1 MTSAAPAFAVR
12 GLSKNFHP
20 GTVGERAAVENV
32 SFTVAAGTTAALVG
46 PPGAGKSTILRIL
59 LGLLSPTAGTA
70 SVGRPGLA
78 AGLGGGS
85 PVGGVLVPRGL
96 HPGRSAADHL
106 RVYAAAA
113 GVSDDRAAEV
123 LDQVGLGDFARTK
136 AGLLAAGQ
144 QTRLAL
150 ATALL
155 ADPPLLILDDP
166 LEGLDPAERGWLQD
180 FLKRHAKRGGTALL
194 SSRSLAA
201 VVSMADTVTVLHE
214 GALVYQ
220 GTPAK
225 LRRSHPDRLV
235 VAASTPVAL
244 ATALAARGL
253 VDAVM
258 RPDGKLAVA
267 DATEAQIREAAQTAK
282 VRIDGITADLIHPDR
297 VLASLT
303 TRPARPPS
311 STMYVPPPSRV
322 PAPPPGGL
330 PAPHQPPGIPR

>member
-1 MTSAAPAFAVR
+1 MTAAAPAFAVR
-12 GLSKNFHP
+12 GLSKRFNP
-20 GTVGERAAVENV
+20 GAIGELAAVDDV
-32 SFTVAAGTTAALVG
+32 SFTVASGSTAALVG
-46 PPGAGKSTILRIL
+46 PAGAGKSTILRIL
-59 LGLLSPTAGTA
+59 LGLLPPTAGTA
-70 SVGRPGLA
+70 SVGRPGMT

-96 HPGRSAADHL
+96 HPARRARDHL

-113 GVSDDRAAEV
+113 GVSDDRADDV
-123 LDQVGLGDFARTK
+123 LDTVGLSDFANTRAESLTP
-136 AGLLAAGQ
+136 GQ

-166 LEGLDPAERGWLQD
+166 VEGLDPAERGWLQD
-180 FLKRHAKRGGTALL
+180 FLRRHTGRGGTVLL

-201 VVSMADTVTVLHE
+201 VVSMTDAVIVLNQ
-214 GALVYQ
+214 GAIVYQ

-225 LRRSHPDRLV
+225 LRRGHPDRLV

-244 ATALAARGL
+244 ATVLAARGHT
-253 VDAVM
+253 DAVM

-267 DATEAQIREAAQTAK
+267 ETTEAQIRAAAQVAK

-303 TRPARPPS
+303 RPPRPAV
-311 STMYVPPPSRV
+311 STMYVPPPNRV
-322 PAPPPGGL
+322 MPPPS
-330 PAPHQPPGIPR
+330 APHQPHGIPR

>member
-1 MTSAAPAFAVR
+1 MTTTTTAFAVR
-12 GLSKNFHP
+12 GLSKHFEP
-20 GTVGERAAVENV
+20 GAVGERAAVEHV
-32 SFTVAAGTTAALVG
+32 SFTVAAGTAAALVG
-46 PPGAGKSTILRIL
+46 PAGAGKSTILRIL
-59 LGLLSPTAGTA
+59 LGLVPPTSGTV
-70 SVGRPGLA
+70 SVGG
-78 AGLGGGS
+78 

-96 HPGRSAADHL
+96 HPARTARDHL

-113 GVSDDRAAEV
+113 GVSDERADEV
-123 LDQVGLGDFARTK
+123 LELVGLADFANTQ
-136 AGLLAAGQ
+136 AGLTSPGQ

-155 ADPPLLILDDP
+155 GDPPLLILDDP
-166 LEGLDPAERGWLQD
+166 VAGLDPAERGWLQD
-180 FLKRHAKRGGTALL
+180 FLKRHTKRGGTALL

-201 VVSMADTVTVLHE
+201 VVSMADTVIVLNE

-244 ATALAARGL
+244 ATVLAARGYT
-253 VDAVM
+253 DAVM

-267 DATEAQIREAAQTAK
+267 EATEGQIRDAAQAAK

-303 TRPARPPS
+303 RPVRPAS
-311 STMYVPPPSRV
+311 STMYVPPPNRV
-322 PAPPPGGL
+322 QPPLPGGMQ
-330 PAPHQPPGIPR
+330 APQQHPGIPR